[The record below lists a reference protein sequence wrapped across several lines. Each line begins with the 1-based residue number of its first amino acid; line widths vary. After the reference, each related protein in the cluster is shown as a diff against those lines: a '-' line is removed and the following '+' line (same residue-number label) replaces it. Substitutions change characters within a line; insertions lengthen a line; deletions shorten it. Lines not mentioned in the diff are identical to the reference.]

1 MQKRVLVMWAE
12 EASPNFGVR
21 VLARGLIDGLPRDWE
36 LRFASHRSPLES
48 GALSLKRLLLAALIP
63 WHPTRRELAS
73 YDLILD
79 VGEGD
84 SFASIYG
91 LKRFGKMIASKMA
104 AGLSRSTLVL
114 CPQTLGP
121 WDAGIATWAARLAT
135 RRAVQVWAR
144 DSQSTARARKAG
156 IQGLQQATDL
166 VFAVNEPPPLEDE
179 GKSGTTYD
187 LLLNVSGLLWN
198 PNSHVDHLIYRSI
211 IRDVITDASERG
223 LVTGLLVHVS
233 AKGSADDDRAIA
245 SLLADEIHA
254 LDVIAPDHLDE
265 LRGVVS
271 RAGLLVGS
279 RMHAC
284 LNAISLGVPAIALA
298 YSDKFRPLFEDLGYD
313 GVIDLR
319 AVESHFRLDLDGA
332 IGSEAL
338 RSSAQAARDEGR
350 RRVDRFL
357 TKVGEA

>member
-1 MQKRVLVMWAE
+1 MWAE

-21 VLARGLIDGLPRDWE
+21 VLARGLIDGLPQDWE

-48 GALSLKRLLLAALIP
+48 GALSLKRLVLAALIP
-63 WHPTRRELAS
+63 WHPTRRELAT

-91 LKRFGKMIASKMA
+91 LKRFGKMLASKMA

-121 WDAGIATWAARLAT
+121 WNAGIATWAARLAT

-156 IQGLQQATDL
+156 IRELHQASDL
-166 VFAVNEPPPLEDE
+166 VFAVNEPPSLGDDT
-179 GKSGTTYD
+179 SDTYD

-198 PNSHVDHLIYRSI
+198 PNSHVDHLRYRTI
-211 IRDVITDASERG
+211 IRNVISDASERG
-223 LVTGLLVHVS
+223 LVTGLLVHV
-233 AKGSADDDRAIA
+233 AANGSADDDRAIA

-254 LDVIAPDHLDE
+254 LDVIAPEHLDE
-265 LRGVVS
+265 LRSVVS

-298 YSDKFRPLFEDLGYD
+298 YSDKFAPLFEDLGYD
-313 GVIDLR
+313 DGVVDLR
-319 AVESHFRLDLDGA
+319 TVASHYRFDLDGA
-332 IGSEAL
+332 IASEAL

-357 TKVGEA
+357 TKVGQA